1 MKHFKKRARHNLVL
15 FILSFIYI
23 FILGLFDSFV
33 DSLNYA
39 YFAVLTLIFYFSIL
53 SINDTKV
60 KFFYTPLIV
69 ISLMWVSEF
78 LDFPLLS
85 QISTIAS
92 LIFFFYIIVF
102 LVIRVASSKEVGAL
116 EFLESI
122 NVYFLLGIAASLVF
136 TLVYSSNHDAYNPP
150 GEVLNSHTDFIY
162 YSFVTMTTLG
172 YGDITPN
179 DSLARSISIFFSV
192 AGQLYLTMIIAM
204 LVGKYIGQQTPDDMK
219 E

>member
-1 MKHFKKRARHNLVL
+1 MKHFKKRARHNLIL

-23 FILGLFDSFV
+23 FVLGLFE
-33 DSLNYA
+33 SLTNNLGYF
-39 YFAVLTLIFYFSIL
+39 YFAILTLIFIFSIL
-53 SINDTKV
+53 SINDTKDS
-60 KFFYTPLIV
+60 FIYLPLVV
-69 ISLMWVSEF
+69 IALTWVSEF
-78 LDFPLLS
+78 LNLTLLT
-85 QISTIAS
+85 QISTIVS
-92 LIFFFYIIVF
+92 ILFFLYIIVF

-136 TLVYSSNHDAYNPP
+136 TLVYTTNHDAYNPP
-150 GEVLNSHTDFIY
+150 GEILNSHADFIY

-192 AGQLYLTMIIAM
+192 TGQLYLTMIIAM
-204 LVGKYIGQQTPDDMK
+204 LVGKYIGQQTPNDMK